1 MSQTALP
8 LVFGLLAAMANVL
21 GGLLVSGPRRW
32 SEAYLKYFI
41 AIGAGFMLA
50 AAILKMVPESLALHR
65 ERSCQLILLGYLLV
79 HFFEHSLVA
88 HFHYGEETHED
99 HMHHQHAGRAYT
111 VLVGLMIHTFFD
123 GVSIGAG
130 FAVKPS
136 LGILLFIAALLHK
149 LPEGATISSLM
160 LATGHNRRTAALA
173 ACAIGAA
180 TIAGVASISLWF
192 ADLERYG
199 LAMAA
204 GVTIY
209 VAASD
214 LIPIVNQEKS
224 VRMALVVFLGV
235 LFFGVTEHAL
245 EAFGL

>member
-8 LVFGLLAAMANVL
+8 LFFGLLAAFANVL

-32 SEAYLKYFI
+32 SEQYLKYFI

-50 AAILKMVPESLALHR
+50 AAMLKMVPESLH
-65 ERSCQLILLGYLLV
+65 EQKYGPHLILLGYMLV
-79 HFFEHSLVA
+79 HFFEHSLVP
-88 HFHYGEETHED
+88 HFHYGEEPHED
-99 HMHHQHAGRAYT
+99 EMHHEHASRAYT

-130 FAVKPS
+130 FAVRPS
-136 LGILLFIAALLHK
+136 LGILLFVAAILHK
-149 LPEGATISSLM
+149 LPEGATISSVM
-160 LATGHNRRTAALA
+160 LATGHGRRAAALA
-173 ACAIGAA
+173 ACAIGLA
-180 TIAGVASISLWF
+180 TLVGVISITLWS
-192 ADLERYG
+192 DHQRYG
-199 LAMAA
+199 LAVAA

-214 LIPIVNQEKS
+214 LIPIVNQEKG
-224 VRMALVVFLGV
+224 VKMAFVVFLGV
-235 LFFGVTEHAL
+235 LFFGLTEHAL

>member
-1 MSQTALP
+1 MP
-8 LVFGLLAAMANVL
+8 LLFGLLAAFANVL
-21 GGLLVSGPRRW
+21 GGLVVSGPRRF
-32 SEAYLKYFI
+32 SEQYLKYFI
-41 AIGAGFMLA
+41 AVGAGFMLA
-50 AAILKMVPESLALHR
+50 AAILKMVPESLAVER
-65 ERSCQLILLGYLLV
+65 ERSARLILLGYMLV
-79 HFFEHSLVA
+79 HFFEHSLVP

-99 HMHHQHAGRAYT
+99 HMHHEHAGRAYT
-111 VLVGLMIHTFFD
+111 VLVGLLIHTFFD

-160 LATGHNRRTAALA
+160 LATGHRRGTAALA

-180 TIAGVASISLWF
+180 TIAGVATISLWF
-192 ADLERYG
+192 PEQQRYG
-199 LAMAA
+199 LAIAA

-214 LIPIVNQEKS
+214 LIPIVNQEKG

-235 LFFGVTEHAL
+235 LFFGITEHFL
-245 EAFGL
+245 EAVGL